1 MQWKSFVYLLATA
14 GPALAGSHG
23 NHKHRHAARHGHEN
37 GEAALDI
44 SGLFDLEP
52 IVVTETAYKCCVSS
66 TFSAPVVTPTAP
78 AAFIE
83 IPSETPEPEPTTE
96 TPTETPTPTPVEV
109 PTSTSTSTSTPPPPA
124 PTSTSTEASEPE
136 PTTTEEPSTST
147 AAPTQTSVSNNNGD
161 DDHSAWLNWPES
173 GDFSFLGFGG
183 RTSQT
188 ITGNKFTY
196 EGNVGTP
203 WGSNIQ
209 EVSASDA
216 ANYKYVVQFHGSK
229 RDTWTVVVWNKIG
242 PDGLMTGWYGNSAL
256 TFKLQPNE
264 IKYVAFDE
272 NSQGSWGAAKGDE
285 LPTDQYG
292 GYSCTWGEFDL
303 GSEVNGGW
311 SGWDVSAIQAEAIN
325 AHIQGMKMCSYD
337 GSNCSIITTGAKYV
351 KDAYMEKDKWAD
363 GIGGKVVPGPVRI
376 VTHLDYD
383 E

>member
-14 GPALAGSHG
+14 APALAGSHG
-23 NHKHRHAARHGHEN
+23 NHKHRHHARHE
-37 GEAALDI
+37 EASLDI
-44 SGLFDLEP
+44 GGLFDLEP

-78 AAFIE
+78 ATFIE
-83 IPSETPEPEPTTE
+83 LPTETPEPTTE
-96 TPTETPTPTPVEV
+96 TPTETPTPEPV
-109 PTSTSTSTSTPPPPA
+109 PTSTSTSTPA
-124 PTSTSTEASEPE
+124 PEPTTSSSTVAPEPE
-136 PTTTEEPSTST
+136 TTSSAVPTTTEEPTSTST
-147 AAPTQTSVSNNNGD
+147 VAPTQTSVSD
-161 DDHSAWLNWPES
+161 DSNTDHTAWLNWPEND
-173 GDFSFLGFGG
+173 DFCFDGFGG
-183 RTSQT
+183 RTSQE

-216 ANYKYVVQFHGSK
+216 AKYKYVVQFHGSK
-229 RDTWTVVVWNKIG
+229 TDAWTVKIWNKIG
-242 PDGLMTGWYGNSAL
+242 PDGLMTGWYGNSAVS
-256 TFKLQPNE
+256 FKLQPNE
-264 IKYVAFDE
+264 IRYVAFDE

-285 LPTDQYG
+285 LPTDEYG

-311 SGWDVSAIQAEAIN
+311 SGWDVSAIQAEASN
-325 AHIQGMKMCSYD
+325 SHIQGMKMCSYD
-337 GSNCSIITTGAKYV
+337 DSNCSIITTGAKYV

-363 GIGGKVVPGPVRI
+363 GIGGKVVPGVVRI